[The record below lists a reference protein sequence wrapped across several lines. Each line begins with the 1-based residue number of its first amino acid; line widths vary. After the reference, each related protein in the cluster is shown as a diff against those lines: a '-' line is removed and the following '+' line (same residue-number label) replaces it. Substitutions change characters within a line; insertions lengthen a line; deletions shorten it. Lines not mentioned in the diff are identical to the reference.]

1 MQELERMIKIYHTA
15 FTICLIL
22 GIILLAI
29 SIFLFFKFDIRQII
43 DMKTGRGAKKTIQK
57 MAEINA
63 RTGKLRQDMVSHT
76 PLSLKPEDRITYPV
90 TSAMPTIE
98 PETAPL
104 GTTETEVLYQ
114 EPETTVLSENST
126 EMKERKKQKISGR
139 FKIEKEI
146 IWIHTKEML

>member
-1 MQELERMIKIYHTA
+1 
-15 FTICLIL
+15 
-22 GIILLAI
+22 
-29 SIFLFFKFDIRQII
+29 
-43 DMKTGRGAKKTIQK
+43 MKTGRGAKKTIQK